1 MDCFIRL
8 ERHKNAA
15 NALRSN
21 SALWHKLVN
30 FARDMQSGYKEQ
42 DSGERLDAACMDPL
56 MRYYFSTIHF
66 TESEIT
72 TLMDFPGPTGERAEE
87 LFSRMIE
94 ANKGVLCTS
103 HTLFPKIVQ
112 VYGIPKGILKESS
125 YIKRYEAFNKAWKK
139 EMKKRSK

>member
-1 MDCFIRL
+1 MGRYIIPQRASRFREIFMDCFIRL

-87 LFSRMIE
+87 LFSRSKRIR
-94 ANKGVLCTS
+94 AYSVRATRS
-103 HTLFPKIVQ
+103 FQRLFRCME
-112 VYGIPKGILKESS
+112 YLKVFSR
-125 YIKRYEAFNKAWKK
+125 KVRT
-139 EMKKRSK
+139 